1 MTVTFCG
8 HSDFSFKDSD
18 KEKLKDLLIK
28 LVVKFPT
35 CKFYLGGYGNFDALC
50 FSTLKEIKK
59 DFPNIEL
66 IFITP
71 YLNNNYGKLNLAKNQ
86 YDNIIF
92 PPLENSLP
100 KFAISKRNEWMVDN
114 SDLLIAFVHHGF
126 GGASKTLDYA
136 KRKKVNYYNLAL

>member
-59 DFPNIEL
+59 DFSGYLVDPLQIFKWKGKGTQPFYMEKSLIRPTFSYMGNYTISDNVFKTIIE
-66 IFITP
+66 
-71 YLNNNYGKLNLAKNQ
+71 Y
-86 YDNIIF
+86 
-92 PPLENSLP
+92 S
-100 KFAISKRNEWMVDN
+100 
-114 SDLLIAFVHHGF
+114 
-126 GGASKTLDYA
+126 
-136 KRKKVNYYNLAL
+136 